1 MAILETIEKHPQQIG
16 IDEITYSPGD
26 FRESPGYHIT
36 FFKGDK
42 KYVEYFAVES
52 AEILMD
58 LLGIDKNE
66 VDKT

>member
-1 MAILETIEKHPQQIG
+1 MTIHETTVETTQRVG